1 MPDRDNGFTFTPSGR
16 KIEGIPEGASVELN
30 GKAGFTND
38 EGFGG
43 PHLAAFAW
51 YSGTVGFDIEQI
63 NLDGRISRQYPT
75 QTTSQEIFD
84 RLGEG
89 GLFTGANDG
98 AGNSLGTAKQGLQ
111 QGSGRGGFT
120 QCWAAAKTN
129 VPAHRPSQ
137 PQLRKIIPMMKLTQV
152 ISPSQ
157 PSSMATLML
166 G

>member
-38 EGFGG
+38 GGFGG

-63 NLDGRISRQYPT
+63 NLDSRISRQYPT

-89 GLFTGANDG
+89 GLFTGG
-98 AGNSLGTAKQGLQ
+98 
-111 QGSGRGGFT
+111 
-120 QCWAAAKTN
+120 
-129 VPAHRPSQ
+129 
-137 PQLRKIIPMMKLTQV
+137 
-152 ISPSQ
+152 
-157 PSSMATLML
+157 
-166 G
+166 